1 MKYGVVVC
9 KETLNIGDDIQSYAA
24 SLLLPRVDYYI
35 EREHLDV
42 FRPEEEEP
50 VNAIINGWM
59 LNNKLGWPVSTCI
72 NPLYISI
79 HFVENDNLLVGTDF
93 LDGIGG
99 EDLKA
104 HEPIGCR
111 DTETQKILESKGIKT
126 WFSGCLTLT
135 LPCMAEKHPEKDYV
149 CLTDV
154 SDEVVEYVKKKY
166 PELEIRE
173 IEHVPLKKPP
183 LVNRDAGWERR
194 FSEVK
199 ELLKLYQNAKAVITT
214 RVHCALPCL
223 AMQTPVL
230 LLKEEKSFDAGRFSG
245 LEELVHSGSSKD
257 FLAGRFDYDLNHPPK
272 NKEEYKKIRDGIL
285 CEVNRF
291 LNSNKICTI
300 ELQNRFKQ
308 YDALWEKRALW
319 KEEIFLKLEKRHTEK
334 WNLYHQTTEEM
345 GKEMKSMRHELYRLK
360 KWSEELEEGKNWLS
374 SQNDQL
380 VNENSML
387 HEWTQEQDK
396 AKNWLLEKNDN
407 LEKERD
413 ILWGALSKRTHPDK
427 TKFYHIISLG
437 YNCEISFRIRD
448 YYGKLDSTIYSWC
461 YIKNRKDFLKSLD
474 DPNCLVDDEKYL
486 NSNGM
491 YQCRNYDILF
501 HTKVSKEELFSE
513 NEEIRLAAEKKAQ
526 IEMKERYTYLSQ
538 KFQSIVRSK
547 EDTLYIIKMQPWE
560 NDVEKNMQ
568 FLRELQKKFTDFAS
582 SDCFRILVVLEKKIQ
597 NLPLL
602 ALENPQLY
610 IRFVDYYA
618 ADDET
623 GTGGDRN
630 GWKTIFN
637 EFDLCVND

>member
-50 VNAIINGWM
+50 VNAIINGWLM
-59 LNNKLGWPVSTCI
+59 NNKLGWPVSTCI

-93 LDGIGG
+93 LDGVGG

-111 DTETQKILESKGIKT
+111 DTETQRILESKGIKT

-154 SDEVVEYVKKKY
+154 SDDVVEYVKKKY

-173 IEHVPLKKPP
+173 IEHEPSSRMSDY
-183 LVNRDAGWERR
+183 NFDIGWPKR
-194 FSEVK
+194 FECVK
-199 ELLKLYQNAKAVITT
+199 ELLEIYQNAKAVITT
-214 RVHCALPCL
+214 RLHCAMPCL

-230 LLKEEKSFDAGRFSG
+230 LLQPENVFDSGRFEG
-245 LEELVHSGSSKD
+245 LVSLTHHCSEED
-257 FLAGRFDYDLNHPPK
+257 FLFEKVNFDLENPPQNREDYLPIR
-272 NKEEYKKIRDGIL
+272 NKLIETVSNFIKMNAECTSELKD
-285 CEVNRF
+285 RF
-291 LNSNKICTI
+291 L
-300 ELQNRFKQ
+300 EYNRK
-308 YDALWEKRALW
+308 WEKRALW
-319 KEEIFLKLEKRHTEK
+319 KDRLCLTLEKKHLNRWLLQQDITE
-334 WNLYHQTTEEM
+334 HM
-345 GKEMKSMRHELYRLK
+345 GKENKLLQLEICKLK
-360 KWSEELEEGKNWLS
+360 KWNEELEEGKKWLS
-374 SQNDQL
+374 SQNNQL

-427 TKFYHIISLG
+427 TRFYHIISLG

-461 YIKNRKDFLKSLD
+461 YIKNCKDFLKSLD

-513 NEEIRLAAEKKAQ
+513 NEEI
-526 IEMKERYTYLSQ
+526 
-538 KFQSIVRSK
+538 
-547 EDTLYIIKMQPWE
+547 
-560 NDVEKNMQ
+560 
-568 FLRELQKKFTDFAS
+568 
-582 SDCFRILVVLEKKIQ
+582 
-597 NLPLL
+597 
-602 ALENPQLY
+602 
-610 IRFVDYYA
+610 
-618 ADDET
+618 
-623 GTGGDRN
+623 
-630 GWKTIFN
+630 
-637 EFDLCVND
+637 

>member
-154 SDEVVEYVKKKY
+154 SDDVVEYVKKKY

-173 IEHVPLKKPP
+173 IEHEPSSHMSDY
-183 LVNRDAGWERR
+183 NFDMGWPKRFER
-194 FSEVK
+194 VK
-199 ELLKLYQNAKAVITT
+199 ELLKIYQNAKAVITT
-214 RVHCALPCL
+214 RLHCAMPCL

-230 LLKEEKSFDAGRFSG
+230 LLQPENVFDSGRFEG
-245 LEELVHSGSSKD
+245 LVSLTHHCSEED
-257 FLAGRFDYDLNHPPK
+257 FLFEKVNFDLENPPK
-272 NKEEYKKIRDGIL
+272 NREDYLPIRNKLIETVSNFIKMNTECTSELKD
-285 CEVNRF
+285 RF
-291 LNSNKICTI
+291 L
-300 ELQNRFKQ
+300 EYNRK
-308 YDALWEKRALW
+308 WEKRALW
-319 KEEIFLKLEKRHTEK
+319 KDRLCLTLEKKHLNRWLLQQDITE
-334 WNLYHQTTEEM
+334 HM
-345 GKEMKSMRHELYRLK
+345 GKENKSLQLEICKLK
-360 KWSEELEEGKNWLS
+360 KWNEELEEGKKWLS
-374 SQNDQL
+374 DQNEQL

-396 AKNWLLEKNDN
+396 AKTWLLEKIDN

-413 ILWGALSKRTHPDK
+413 ILWGALSKRVHPDK
-427 TKFYHIISLG
+427 TRFYHIISLG

-560 NDVEKNMQ
+560 NDVGKNMQ

-602 ALENPQLY
+602 ALENQKLY

-618 ADDET
+618 ADNET
-623 GTGGDRN
+623 ENGGDIE
-630 GWKTIFN
+630 GWNSILS
-637 EFDLCVND
+637 EFIWLEK